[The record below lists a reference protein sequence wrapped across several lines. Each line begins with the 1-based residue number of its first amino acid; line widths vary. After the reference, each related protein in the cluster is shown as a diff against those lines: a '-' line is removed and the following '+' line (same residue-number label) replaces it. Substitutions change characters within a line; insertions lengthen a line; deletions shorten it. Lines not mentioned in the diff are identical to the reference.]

1 MNNKFLTQVSEFVKL
16 AIDASTMQAQ
26 QLNDQLY
33 ELKKQ
38 AAVRELEREK
48 FRVALV
54 KAANTLYDTDFLTG
68 EEEKRTFLKK
78 AAEDPL
84 YVLRVLEKVCE
95 AADVAQIGKPARIA
109 AKPKEA
115 EYDPVMEAAFGY
127 KSGHDITDL

>member
-1 MNNKFLTQVSEFVKL
+1 MNNNFLTQVSEFVKL
-16 AIDASTMQAQ
+16 AIDASALQAQ
-26 QLNDQLY
+26 QLNDQVF

-38 AAVRELEREK
+38 AAIRDLEREK
-48 FRVALV
+48 YRVALV
-54 KAANTLYDTDFLTG
+54 KAANVLYDTDFLTG
-68 EEEKRTFLKK
+68 EEEKKTFLRK

-127 KSGHDITDL
+127 QSGRDLTDV